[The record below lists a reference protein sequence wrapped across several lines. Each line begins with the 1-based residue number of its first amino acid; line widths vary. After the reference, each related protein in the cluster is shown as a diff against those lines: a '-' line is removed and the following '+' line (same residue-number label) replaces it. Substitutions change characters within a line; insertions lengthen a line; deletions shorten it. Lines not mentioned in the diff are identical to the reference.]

1 MVSCLVFCILCIGI
15 GKFFRYLLS
24 DDASSYTRVTFH
36 EMYEQD
42 NIDILFVG
50 SSLCYK
56 GFIPEI
62 FDEKLGLNTFNAGT
76 SGQHLD
82 GSYMVIKEAAKY
94 HDIKHIYLELYH
106 NIARSTPYK
115 SRKELTQTYIISDY
129 LRPSLDKFL
138 YMLNASGSDHYAN
151 SFIVA

>member
-1 MVSCLVFCILCIGI
+1 MKKIIKLMVSCLVFCILCIGI

-82 GSYMVIKEAAKY
+82 PKLPEKI
-94 HDIKHIYLELYH
+94 IT
-106 NIARSTPYK
+106 TP
-115 SRKELTQTYIISDY
+115 LTLLVVPEKPPEIC
-129 LRPSLDKFL
+129 RFL
-138 YMLNASGSDHYAN
+138 Q
-151 SFIVA
+151 